1 MPKIDDRYTGKPYRY
16 GYTICRP
23 PTALAGSMGLGAIGC
38 IDHSTGELKTW
49 VPGPDCGVQEP
60 NFVVKPGAPEGDGY
74 LLTLV
79 NRFTENRSDLAILN
93 AKRIE
98 DGPLAVLR
106 LPARVR
112 ATFHGM
118 WVPDSA
124 LSTGHYVV

>member
-1 MPKIDDRYTGKPYRY
+1 
-16 GYTICRP
+16 
-23 PTALAGSMGLGAIGC
+23 
-38 IDHSTGELKTW
+38 
-49 VPGPDCGVQEP
+49 VQEP

-79 NRFTENRSDLAILN
+79 NRFTENRSDLAILD

-124 LSTGHYVV
+124 LTTGHYVV